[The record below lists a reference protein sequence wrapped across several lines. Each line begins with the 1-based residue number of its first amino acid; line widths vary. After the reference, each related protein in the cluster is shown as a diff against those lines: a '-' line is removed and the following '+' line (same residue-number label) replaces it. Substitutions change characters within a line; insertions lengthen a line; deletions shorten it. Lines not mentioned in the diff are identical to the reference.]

1 MKHEPDR
8 QTITQHTDTT
18 NRLDATGC
26 KRQWQIFLVALAFFT
41 RIPIPENTPYSSER
55 LNQANRYFGAVGI
68 IIGLLTALIYWVFV
82 QKFPIEL
89 AVAAAIIC
97 GLLLTGAFHEDGL
110 ADVFDGFGGGWSVEQ
125 KLNIM
130 KDSRLGTYGA
140 SALVMM
146 LGCKWAVLIAL
157 AKIDILLPAGLLIV
171 MHTLSR
177 ICAASL
183 IFSYPYVRADQDSK
197 VKPLA
202 NHQSQHD
209 LWVLIATGLIIL
221 LLLPLEMAI
230 SLTLV
235 LLIVRWLCGKW
246 FQQQL
251 GGYTGDCL
259 GAAQQIAELTGYL
272 ALLAWLS

>member
-1 MKHEPDR
+1 MNHQADSLSNTKNAA
-8 QTITQHTDTT
+8 TDKKL
-18 NRLDATGC
+18 NAIGF
-26 KRQWQIFLVALAFFT
+26 KRQWQVFLVALAFFT
-41 RIPIPENTPYSSER
+41 RIPIPKSTPYSSER
-55 LNQANRYFGAVGI
+55 LNQANRYFGVVGT
-68 IIGLLTALIYWVFV
+68 IIGLLTAIVYWISV
-82 QKFPIEL
+82 QVFPIEL

-146 LGCKWAVLIAL
+146 LGCRWAVLIAL
-157 AKIDILLPAGLLIV
+157 AKIDILLPVGLLIV

-183 IFSYPYVRADQDSK
+183 IFSYPYVRADKDSK

-202 NHQSQHD
+202 NQQSQHD

-235 LLIVRWLCGKW
+235 LFVVRWLCGKW

-259 GAAQQIAELTGYL
+259 GAAQQIAELMGYL
-272 ALLAWLS
+272 TLLAWLS

>member
-1 MKHEPDR
+1 MNHQADSLSNTKNAA
-8 QTITQHTDTT
+8 TDKKL
-18 NRLDATGC
+18 NAIGF
-26 KRQWQIFLVALAFFT
+26 KRQWQVFLVALAFFT
-41 RIPIPENTPYSSER
+41 RIPIPESTPYSSER
-55 LNQANRYFGAVGI
+55 LNQANRYFGVVGT
-68 IIGLLTALIYWVFV
+68 IIGLLTAIVYWISV
-82 QKFPIEL
+82 QVFPIEL
-89 AVAAAIIC
+89 AVAAVIIC

-146 LGCKWAVLIAL
+146 LGCRWAVLIAL
-157 AKIDILLPAGLLIV
+157 AKIDILLPVGLLIV

-202 NHQSQHD
+202 NQQSQHD

-235 LLIVRWLCGKW
+235 LFVVRWLCGKW

-259 GAAQQIAELTGYL
+259 GATQQIAELMGYL
-272 ALLAWLS
+272 TLLAWLS

>member
-1 MKHEPDR
+1 MKLQADNLSITKSAATAKKLN
-8 QTITQHTDTT
+8 TI
-18 NRLDATGC
+18 GF
-26 KRQWQIFLVALAFFT
+26 KRQWQVFLVALAFFT
-41 RIPIPENTPYSSER
+41 RIPIPESTPYSSER
-55 LNQANRYFGAVGI
+55 LNQANRYFGVVGT
-68 IIGLLTALIYWVFV
+68 IIGLLTAIVYWISV
-82 QKFPIEL
+82 QVFPIEL

-110 ADVFDGFGGGWSVEQ
+110 ADVFDGFGGGWSIEQ

-157 AKIDILLPAGLLIV
+157 AKIDLLLPAGLLIV

-202 NHQSQHD
+202 NQQSQHD

-230 SLTLV
+230 TLTLV
-235 LLIVRWLCGKW
+235 LLVVRRLCGKW

-259 GAAQQIAELTGYL
+259 GATQQIAELMGYL
-272 ALLAWLS
+272 TLLVMLS

>member
-1 MKHEPDR
+1 MNHKADS
-8 QTITQHTDTT
+8 QASTQYTDTT
-18 NRLDATGC
+18 NSLKAIGF
-26 KRQWQIFLVALAFFT
+26 KRQWQVFLVALAFFT
-41 RIPIPENTPYSSER
+41 RIPIPKSTPYSPER

-82 QKFPIEL
+82 QIFPIEL

-146 LGCKWAVLIAL
+146 LGCRWAVLIAL
-157 AKIDILLPAGLLIV
+157 SKIDILLPVGLLIV

-202 NHQSQHD
+202 NQQSQHD

-235 LLIVRWLCGKW
+235 LFVVRWLCGKW

-259 GAAQQIAELTGYL
+259 GATQQIAELMGYL
-272 ALLAWLS
+272 TLLAWLS